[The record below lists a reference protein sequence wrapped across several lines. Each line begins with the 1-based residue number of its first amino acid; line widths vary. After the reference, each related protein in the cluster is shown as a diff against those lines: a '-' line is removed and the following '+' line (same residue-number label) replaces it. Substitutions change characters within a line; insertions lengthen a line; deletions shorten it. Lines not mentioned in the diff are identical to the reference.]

1 MDNQEKILRN
11 RNKEKLGSL
20 LFDTSSSHALY
31 GLAKPELGVRAE
43 ILLKKYKS
51 ESDLRRARVDP
62 NTLQSY
68 LLDSLWLNL
77 ETPPK
82 FEKMAHIFQNAQFP
96 KPLSIP
102 NQPTPM
108 VVARFAPLSLP
119 SVLHYLPMNYT
130 QIIVLYDGEGN
141 I

>member
-1 MDNQEKILRN
+1 MRGNSDTKTLLSVDNPEKILKN
-11 RNKEKLGSL
+11 RNKEKSGSS

-43 ILLKKYKS
+43 ILLKKSKS

-82 FEKMAHIFQNAQFP
+82 VEEIAPIFQNT
-96 KPLSIP
+96 SY
-102 NQPTPM
+102 PTPYL
-108 VVARFAPLSLP
+108 FLTNLSQWLLLDLP
-119 SVLHYLPMNYT
+119 R
-130 QIIVLYDGEGN
+130 
-141 I
+141 